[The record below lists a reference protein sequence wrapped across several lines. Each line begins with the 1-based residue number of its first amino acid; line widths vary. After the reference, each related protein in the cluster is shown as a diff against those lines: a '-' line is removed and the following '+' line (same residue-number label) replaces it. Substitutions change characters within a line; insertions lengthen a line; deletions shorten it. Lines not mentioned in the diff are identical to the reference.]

1 LSDHKRRRIEE
12 YLSRLL
18 GYALSLTTDRDAAE
32 ELVHE
37 CAVRSLAAKRV
48 PDDEP
53 AYRAWLFR
61 ILRNAFLDQVRNAGR
76 EFAAPNEEPK
86 VDGSAVW
93 DYDDRLISVL
103 TVRAAMARLAPHHRE
118 IIALVDLAGF
128 SYGEAATILEVPRGT
143 VMSRLSRA
151 RGALL
156 DQIAE
161 GNVHPL
167 DLAVRRGKR

>member
-1 LSDHKRRRIEE
+1 MSDRERHRIES

-18 GYALSLTTDRDAAE
+18 GYALSLTADRDSAN

-37 CAVRSLAAKRV
+37 CAVRSLAARRV

-61 ILRNAFLDQVRNAGR
+61 ILRNAFLDRVRRSSN
-76 EFAAPNEEPK
+76 EFAAPKDEPM
-86 VDGSAVW
+86 VESSAVW
-93 DYDDRLISVL
+93 DYDDQLISAL
-103 TVRAAMARLAPHHRE
+103 TVRAGMARLAPHHRE
-118 IIALVDLAGF
+118 IIALVDLVGF
-128 SYGEAATILEVPRGT
+128 SYGEAAGFLGVPRGT

-151 RGALL
+151 RDALL

-161 GNVHPL
+161 GNVRPL
-167 DLAVRRGKR
+167 PLAARRGTR